1 MLIIND
7 RSFHGGSLQIDTTN
21 HNRIQYWL
29 HFILILQ
36 QSMWTILMLTWYRA
50 QGTQSVLTLLCEHLA
65 KSSSNLNLIFK
76 TFSHPA
82 CCHHHAGRGL
92 QGTRQCGHITSVA
105 ICAPLLPVPDCLR
118 VAAPSLSLLGCL
130 HPASSLPPHSTPCR
144 YNNPAPWCSQS
155 HFHTPCLIVRDIHPC
170 NISLLCSICCSC
182 HPLNTG
188 LHLHLWSKF
197 IKESPLRPIIGILWS
212 IPWLPGAGAPLPLR
226 PSYEVVSTGGCRGRF
241 VFDFWT
247 LLFSQ
252 RLSVA
257 VAESA
262 TG

>member
-1 MLIIND
+1 MCSTGPGARLSPC
-7 RSFHGGSLQIDTTN
+7 RGAESLAPRVPPPSQQPPPAQHTLQI
-21 HNRIQYWL
+21 
-29 HFILILQ
+29 Q
-36 QSMWTILMLTWYRA
+36 QPSTVMLTM
-50 QGTQSVLTLLCEHLA
+50 TL
-65 KSSSNLNLIFK
+65 
-76 TFSHPA
+76 SHPLPDYQ
-82 CCHHHAGRGL
+82 GYPPL
-92 QGTRQCGHITSVA
+92 Q
-105 ICAPLLPVPDCLR
+105 PLP
-118 VAAPSLSLLGCL
+118 
-130 HPASSLPPHSTPCR
+130 
-144 YNNPAPWCSQS
+144 
-155 HFHTPCLIVRDIHPC
+155 
-170 NISLLCSICCSC
+170 CSICCSC

-226 PSYEVVSTGGCRGRF
+226 PSYEVVSTGGCWGRF

>member
-1 MLIIND
+1 
-7 RSFHGGSLQIDTTN
+7 
-21 HNRIQYWL
+21 
-29 HFILILQ
+29 
-36 QSMWTILMLTWYRA
+36 MWTILMITRYRA
-50 QGTQSVLTLLCEHLA
+50 QSTQSVLTLLCEHLA

-82 CCHHHAGRGL
+82 CYHHHTGQGL
-92 QGTRQCGHITSVA
+92 WGSEASV
-105 ICAPLLPVPDCLR
+105 ISLVWPYVLHSSRCPTVSVSRRR
-118 VAAPSLSLLGCL
+118 VSRSSGASTQPAASPRTA
-130 HPASSLPPHSTPCR
+130 HPADTTTQHRDVHNHTFTPPALLSGISTPAV
-144 YNNPAPWCSQS
+144 YPSPAQS
-155 HFHTPCLIVRDIHPC
+155 AALATL
-170 NISLLCSICCSC
+170 STL
-182 HPLNTG
+182 G

-226 PSYEVVSTGGCRGRF
+226 PSYEVVSSAGGCRGRF

>member
-1 MLIIND
+1 M
-7 RSFHGGSLQIDTTN
+7 
-21 HNRIQYWL
+21 
-29 HFILILQ
+29 
-36 QSMWTILMLTWYRA
+36 
-50 QGTQSVLTLLCEHLA
+50 
-65 KSSSNLNLIFK
+65 
-76 TFSHPA
+76 SHPA

-92 QGTRQCGHITSVA
+92 QGTRQCDHITSVS
-105 ICAPLLPVPDCLR
+105 ICAPGARLSPCRGAESLAPRVPPPSQQPPPAQHTLQIQQPSTVMFTITLSHPLPYYQW
-118 VAAPSLSLLGCL
+118 SGI
-130 HPASSLPPHSTPCR
+130 STPAI
-144 YNNPAPWCSQS
+144 YPSPAQS
-155 HFHTPCLIVRDIHPC
+155 AALATL
-170 NISLLCSICCSC
+170 STL
-182 HPLNTG
+182 G